1 MNKNIIDFYLAAN
14 KLKNTVRTGWQE
26 VGVPENKVE
35 SVAEHIC
42 CTFPLILGLISEK
55 DYSHLDLVKVLKM
68 LLVRELPKTL
78 TYEQSITSSEDK
90 KTASKEAIT
99 KITGSLSMQNEL
111 LALYDE
117 AIAKE
122 TEEAKFV
129 DKVTKLESDLQAKIY
144 EMEGS
149 FTLDRALEDVAN
161 YPQDLKDEILPQVK
175 KASDGWLLFDR
186 KYYEGKETFVGL
198 SKDIQEL

>member
-42 CTFPLILGLISEK
+42 CTFPLILVLISEK

-78 TYEQSITSSEDK
+78 TSEQSITSSEDK
-90 KTASKEAIT
+90 KTASK
-99 KITGSLSMQNEL
+99 
-111 LALYDE
+111 E

-186 KYYEGKETFVGL
+186 KYYDGDETFVGL

>member
-1 MNKNIIDFYLAAN
+1 
-14 KLKNTVRTGWQE
+14 
-26 VGVPENKVE
+26 
-35 SVAEHIC
+35 
-42 CTFPLILGLISEK
+42 
-55 DYSHLDLVKVLKM
+55 M

-78 TYEQSITSSEDK
+78 TSEQSITSSEDK
-90 KTASKEAIT
+90 KAASK
-99 KITGSLSMQNEL
+99 
-111 LALYDE
+111 E

-186 KYYEGKETFVGL
+186 KYYEGDETFVGL